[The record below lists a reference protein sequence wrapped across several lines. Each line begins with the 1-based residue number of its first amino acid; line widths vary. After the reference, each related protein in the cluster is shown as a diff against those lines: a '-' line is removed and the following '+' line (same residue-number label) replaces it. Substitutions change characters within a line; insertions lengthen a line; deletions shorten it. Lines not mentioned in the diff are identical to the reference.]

1 MPREGV
7 FRDVVP
13 TRYVAIRNPGPQIG
27 FDSMTLGV
35 PTDGA
40 GPRHTITCDGA
51 QRNNPT
57 AGAAV
62 LAQVDEN
69 STVASALRVPARPFS
84 EQGGPER
91 QRPIL
96 ALVIDHTANAR

>member
-51 QRNNPT
+51 RHNNPIT
-57 AGAAV
+57 VGAA
-62 LAQVDEN
+62 LAEVDEN
-69 STVASALRVPARPFS
+69 SAVASALRVPVRPFS
-84 EQGGPER
+84 EQEGPER

-96 ALVIDHTANAR
+96 ALVDHAANAR